1 VRTAAVA
8 ILTAVLFACAI
19 VERPA
24 PAVVRVDLVRAAP
37 PVLDWDQTVAPP
49 VHLLLDATSSMEEA
63 SSEGVT
69 HLRAARHA
77 TARFL
82 RSLPPDA
89 DVTLHVLGTAI
100 GAVCTDA
107 VPVKAPPDAPPGEGL
122 ARIAGALPSRSEG
135 SLASALESIA
145 RRIRGEEEGR
155 LGVRVVAIS
164 DLDGSCA
171 ERDLCHAAEALS
183 SAGADLDLVVIG
195 EALVPPCL
203 GAVGGDEEPPLF
215 AAAPVAPAPVTFR
228 VTREETRVETPPPA
242 VGAVGGSA
250 VQVAPGRIRITVDL
264 DPPVE
269 VGPVDLAPNGF
280 LRIRILEVAASDS
293 RSFEVFVDGAGDRG
307 GEGSSP

>member
-8 ILTAVLFACAI
+8 ILSAALFACAFI
-19 VERPA
+19 KPPA

-37 PVLDWDQTVAPP
+37 PVLDWDQAVAPP
-49 VHLLLDATSSMEEA
+49 VHVLLDATSSMAEA

-69 HLRAARHA
+69 HLRVARHA
-77 TARFL
+77 AARFL

-100 GAVCTDA
+100 GSVCTEA
-107 VPVKAPPDAPPGEGL
+107 IPVRAPPDAPPGEGL
-122 ARIAGALPSRSEG
+122 ARIAGVLPSRSEG
-135 SLASALESIA
+135 SLASALETIA
-145 RRIRGEEEGR
+145 RRIQSEEEGR
-155 LGVRVVAIS
+155 AGVRVLAIS

-195 EALVPPCL
+195 EAPVSPCL
-203 GAVGGDEEPPLF
+203 GEVGGDEEPALF
-215 AAAPVAPAPVTFR
+215 AAAPVPPAPATFR

-242 VGAVGGSA
+242 VGTVGGRA
-250 VQVAPGRIRITVDL
+250 VHVAPGRIRITVDL

-269 VGPVDLAPNGF
+269 VGPVELAPNAF

-293 RSFEVFVDGAGDRG
+293 QSFEVFVDGVDDRG
-307 GEGSSP
+307 EEGSAP